1 MKKILTILLLAAFL
15 VGCASNL
22 EKTALDQPTLAPTET
37 SAPMDTLE
45 PTSLPEPSGTLGPT
59 DTPAPTYTPVP
70 SITPTATI
78 TNTPEPDP
86 IVFKGKGP
94 QVVDFKKWNGP
105 AALKVSNIG
114 GSIFRIRSYNADGY
128 MVDDLVNVIGSY
140 VGTVPLDF
148 LEHQMSTRLEIDSG
162 GTWEISILP
171 LSLIRKILIPG
182 TISGIYDDV
191 FMISGGAPDLM
202 KADYKGQSY
211 FIVNGFDKNGFQD
224 LVSEYGDW
232 SGTVNINSSTSII
245 EVRSIGEWQFD
256 FTTK

>member
-15 VGCASNL
+15 VGCSSNL
-22 EKTALDQPTLAPTET
+22 ENVNLEQPTLVPADT

-45 PTSLPEPSGTLGPT
+45 PSSISEPSNTPEPT
-59 DTPAPTYTPVP
+59 DTPAPTNTPIP

-86 IVFKGKGP
+86 IVFKGVGS

-105 AALKVSNIG
+105 AVLKVSNIG
-114 GSIFRIRSYNADGY
+114 GSTFRIRSYNADGY

-148 LEHQMSTRLEIDSG
+148 LEHQMSTRLEINSG

-171 LSLIRKILIPG
+171 LRMIRQISIPG
-182 TISGIYDDV
+182 TISGMYDDV
-191 FMISGGAPDLM
+191 FMIVGGVPDLM
-202 KADYKGQSY
+202 KVDYKGQSY
-211 FIVNGFDKNGFQD
+211 FIVHGFDKIGFQD

-232 SGTVNINSSTSII
+232 SGTVSINSSTSII
-245 EVRSIGEWQFD
+245 EVRSLGEWQFD
-256 FTTK
+256 FTSK

>member
-1 MKKILTILLLAAFL
+1 MKKFLTILLLAAFL
-15 VGCASNL
+15 AGCSSNL
-22 EKTALDQPTLAPTET
+22 KQATLEQPTLMPADT
-37 SAPMDTLE
+37 SVPIDTLE
-45 PTSLPEPSGTLGPT
+45 PSSIPEPSSTPGPT

-105 AALKVSNIG
+105 AVLKVSNIG
-114 GSIFRIRSYNADGY
+114 GSTFRIRSYNSDGY

-148 LEHQMSTRLEIDSG
+148 LDYQMSTRLEINSG

-171 LSLIRKILIPG
+171 LSMIRKISIPG
-182 TISGIYDDV
+182 TISGMYDDV
-191 FMISGGAPDLM
+191 FMIVGGAPDLM

-211 FIVNGFDKNGFQD
+211 FIVHGFDKIGFQN
-224 LVSEYGDW
+224 LVSEYGAW
-232 SGTVNINSSTSII
+232 SGTVSINSSTSII
-245 EVRSIGEWQFD
+245 EVRSLGEWQFD
-256 FTTK
+256 FTNK